1 MASSATFLTRRQV
14 AALLDTS
21 ETEVKARDNEVF
33 HPVKGPDGSYRY
45 PPDEVSGVLRGAISG
60 DGYIEP
66 AGAICAAA
74 FELFQKNT
82 KLPDVVIVLKQA
94 PALVRAL
101 RAEYDAMAA
110 ALTIAPA
117 TLATLERIVRIP
129 VRDEAGFVSLVE
141 SLGERVRAEFERGYK
156 AGLEEA
162 QDAGEIVDPESGKKR
177 RLDPAEVAAHARA
190 AEERWSGGSPR
201 I

>member
-1 MASSATFLTRRQV
+1 
-14 AALLDTS
+14 
-21 ETEVKARDNEVF
+21 
-33 HPVKGPDGSYRY
+33 
-45 PPDEVSGVLRGAISG
+45 
-60 DGYIEP
+60 
-66 AGAICAAA
+66 
-74 FELFQKNT
+74 
-82 KLPDVVIVLKQA
+82 
-94 PALVRAL
+94 
-101 RAEYDAMAA
+101 MAA

-141 SLGERVRAEFERGYK
+141 SLGERARAEYERGYK

-162 QDAGEIVDPESGKKR
+162 QDAGEIVDPESGEKR

-190 AEERWSGGSPR
+190 AEERCAGGSPQ

>member
-21 ETEVKARDNEVF
+21 EAEVKARDNEVF

-45 PPDEVSGVLRGAISG
+45 PPDGVSALLRGAIAG
-60 DGYIEP
+60 HGYIEH
-66 AGAICAAA
+66 AGAVCASA
-74 FELFQKNT
+74 FELFQKNA
-82 KLPDVVIVLKQA
+82 KLPDVVIALKQP
-94 PALVRAL
+94 PALVNSL

-110 ALTIAPA
+110 ALTIAPN

-129 VRDEAGFVSLVE
+129 VRDEAGLVSLVE
-141 SLGERVRAEFERGYK
+141 NLGERVRAEYERGYK

-162 QDAGEIVDPESGKKR
+162 QDAGEIVDVESGEKR

-190 AEERWSGGSPR
+190 AEERWSGSSPR
-201 I
+201 T